1 MAQQAPLSTSLRV
14 QNSVAHPL
22 TLADGFR
29 GSPNILDTTFAID
42 PRFRTGYAQNWQ
54 LSVQRDL
61 PFALQLV
68 ATYLGIKG
76 TRSVQQFLPNTFPA
90 GAVNPC
96 ATCPSGFSYMTSNGN
111 STRHA
116 GTLQLRRRLRRGF
129 TADVQYTFAKA
140 IDDAALAG
148 SGFLIAQ
155 NWLDLRA
162 ERARSNFD
170 QRHVVAF
177 QTQYTTGSGSG
188 RTGVLFREWTATTQL
203 NYGTG
208 MPLTPTSFSSV
219 RGTGVTGSIRANY
232 TGADPYDA
240 PAGLHLNPAAYA
252 APAPDQWGNAGRNTI
267 TGPAQ
272 FSLNASATRTFRWG
286 DRLNADLRVDATNVL
301 NHPVF
306 PSWNTVITSA
316 QFGLPNPAGQMR
328 TLQTSLRVRF

>member
-1 MAQQAPLSTSLRV
+1 M
-14 QNSVAHPL
+14 
-22 TLADGFR
+22 
-29 GSPNILDTTFAID
+29 
-42 PRFRTGYAQNWQ
+42 
-54 LSVQRDL
+54 
-61 PFALQLV
+61 V

-76 TRSVQQFLPNTFPA
+76 TRGVQQFLPNTFPA

-116 GTLQLRRRLRRGF
+116 GTLQLRRRLRQGF
-129 TADVQYTFAKA
+129 TAEVQYTWAKGL
-140 IDDAALAG
+140 DNAALG
-148 SGFLIAQ
+148 GTGFLIAQ
-155 NWLDLRA
+155 NWLDLRG

-170 QRHVVAF
+170 QRHVVVF
-177 QTQYTTGSGSG
+177 QTQYTTGAASGGFLTTG
-188 RTGVLFREWTATTQL
+188 RTGALFREWTVATQI
-203 NYGTG
+203 NFGTG
-208 MPLTPTSFSSV
+208 LPLTPTSFSPV

-232 TGADPYDA
+232 TGADPYDG

-252 APAPDQWGNAGRNTI
+252 APAADQWGNAGRNTI

-272 FSLNASATRTFRWG
+272 FTLNASAGRTFRWG
-286 DRLNADLRVDATNVL
+286 DHLTADLRVDATNAL